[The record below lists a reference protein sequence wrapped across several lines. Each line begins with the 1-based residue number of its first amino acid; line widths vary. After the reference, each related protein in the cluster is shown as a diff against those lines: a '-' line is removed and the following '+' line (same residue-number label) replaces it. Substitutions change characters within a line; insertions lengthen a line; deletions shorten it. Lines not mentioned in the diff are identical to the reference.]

1 MSICFSNHH
10 FGGSCNPIHNINLFE
25 LQESGKIMEGVC
37 TRIDGCRVVSGTC
50 PTCVIEKVWE

>member
-50 PTCVIEKVWE
+50 PTCSVVQL

>member
-1 MSICFSNHH
+1 MVH
-10 FGGSCNPIHNINLFE
+10 GNPIYNIKQFE
-25 LQESGKIMEGVC
+25 LQESGKIVEGIC